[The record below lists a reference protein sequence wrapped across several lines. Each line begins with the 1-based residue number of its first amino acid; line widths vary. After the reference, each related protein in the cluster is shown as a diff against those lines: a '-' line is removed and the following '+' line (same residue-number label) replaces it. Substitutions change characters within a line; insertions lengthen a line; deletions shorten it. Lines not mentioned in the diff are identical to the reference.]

1 MTSTIYFTV
10 QPVQGLK
17 DRAWHMGC
25 PTKLVINL
33 RGGIM
38 KPNRLLISASIL
50 AAAWMTSGIAFSQSS
65 GSTKSETIRPDG
77 DSRLERTGKLVVPL
91 PKGSSSSGTVEKDKT
106 SSTSSA
112 ASLSSRTKDQSIIQ
126 HPVNLSQGSTESAV
140 PLPPSGLSVR

>member
-10 QPVQGLK
+10 QSVRRLK
-17 DRAWHMGC
+17 DRPWHMGC
-25 PTKLVINL
+25 PGRFIINL

-50 AAAWMTSGIAFSQSS
+50 AAVWMTSGIAFSQSS
-65 GSTKSETIRPDG
+65 GSTKSETIQPDG
-77 DSRLERTGKLVVPL
+77 DSRLERTGKSVVWL
-91 PKGSSSSGTVEKDKT
+91 PKGISSSGTVEKGKS

-112 ASLSSRTKDQSIIQ
+112 PSLAPRTKDQSIIQ

>member
-1 MTSTIYFTV
+1 MTSTIHFTV
-10 QPVQGLK
+10 HSVQGLK

-91 PKGSSSSGTVEKDKT
+91 PKGSSSSGTVEKDS

-112 ASLSSRTKDQSIIQ
+112 ASLSSRPKDQSIIQ